1 MSEAQQADAAPS
13 AGQQPQRIQLAL
25 SAQAQ
30 RYARRDAPR
39 EVRLMAARG
48 ALPLPPVELATV
60 LFALLHDPDAEVKS
74 VAAES
79 LEQLPA
85 SVLDSVLGGPAHP
98 ALLSHFAH
106 VFREN
111 EERLE
116 RIALNPA
123 TDDDT
128 LVRLAAGPFRRVVEI
143 VSNNQQRLLRCA
155 ALVDALG
162 ANPLTGRSVI
172 DRILGFL
179 GIQSAGAEE
188 SIAAEPELSE
198 EAAVAA
204 LRAVL
209 GDDLAHFARELVSEN
224 AGAETG
230 TPEQNNANL
239 YALVQQLSV
248 VQKVKLARLGNG
260 QARGLLIRDRNK
272 IVSTAAILSPKITD
286 SEVVSYAQS
295 RNLSDE
301 VLRILA
307 NNRLWTRNYKV
318 KLALVTNPKCP
329 QTMALKFVPHLHE
342 SDLRALMRSK
352 DVHANVATQARR
364 LLTQKGK
371 L

>member
-1 MSEAQQADAAPS
+1 VSETMDSGEAQAAS
-13 AGQQPQRIQLAL
+13 QEPQRLRLTL
-25 SAQAQ
+25 SPQAQ

-48 ALPLPPVELATV
+48 ALPLPPLELATV
-60 LFALLHDPDAEVKS
+60 LFALMHDPDSEVKS
-74 VAAES
+74 RARDS
-79 LEQLPA
+79 LEALPEGVVDG
-85 SVLDSVLGGPAHP
+85 VLSAPAHP

-106 VFREN
+106 VFREDDQ
-111 EERLE
+111 RLE

-123 TDDDT
+123 ADDDT
-128 LVRLAAGPFRRVVEI
+128 LTRLAACPFKRVVEI
-143 VSNNQQRLLRCA
+143 LSNNQERLLRCSA
-155 ALVDALG
+155 IVDALG
-162 ANPLTGRSVI
+162 ANPLTGRAVI

-179 GIQSAGAEE
+179 GIQSSETD
-188 SIAAEPELSE
+188 EPVFCDEDLSE
-198 EAAVAA
+198 DAAAAA

-209 GDDLAHFARELVSEN
+209 GEDLADFANEIVRER
-224 AGAETG
+224 GALPAASGDPNE
-230 TPEQNNANL
+230 ANL
-239 YALVQQLSV
+239 YALLQQLSI

-286 SEVVSYAQS
+286 NEVIGYAQS

-301 VLRILA
+301 VLRIIA
-307 NNRLWTRNYKV
+307 NNRTWTRNYKV

-329 QTMALKFVPHLHE
+329 QTMALRFVPHLHE
-342 SDLRALMRSK
+342 SDLRALMRSR

-364 LLTQKGK
+364 LLTKKGK